1 MVSMGT
7 AFLTVLQSCNCFRL
21 SPFFLPNFWVCV
33 DLVPYSSHHPYF
45 AMIGEHG
52 PPDCAPSL
60 VRPQIFVERTLA
72 MIKPDAIGKANE
84 IEEIIVRSGFTILQV
99 S

>member
-1 MVSMGT
+1 
-7 AFLTVLQSCNCFRL
+7 
-21 SPFFLPNFWVCV
+21 
-33 DLVPYSSHHPYF
+33 
-45 AMIGEHG
+45 MIGEHG